1 MATDRLTL
9 QMSEDG
15 GVKPLSDMPRV
26 CATGTTPHRR
36 TAAVKLAAKI
46 FTALA
51 IAFAI
56 SYVAARDYTP
66 DASAAAGK
74 IDVLNVGTCYA
85 TSSDVFGQDD
95 CQDGTPADD
104 TYELDPDGNAG
115 IQGLETGSTVFATY
129 AVDPKTSAEEPR
141 AVLQDS
147 DLIKISILDAGRDR
161 RTPVLLRAGWGLNQ
175 HPDLSGVTNEI
186 DCYTST
192 GAFDTTFSLD
202 GTVDFVDQEI
212 CAVYKL
218 INDRYFSADPLDGDA
233 LLNRSRDQL
242 VVNRDDRTA
251 TTITYDESRGS
262 NEVVEVR
269 LPATNPSGDNYED
282 FLPLHRKFDGTKLTS
297 DTVIRFYGYLENAS
311 GTGRAGCNNPVTAAR
326 MADLDHATT
335 SPVVNYDATP
345 PQTHPICDLT
355 GLITFDEDVGSGSTS
370 PDSGASPGVA
380 PWITFGLAIGSG
392 DKVHIRYVYYET
404 SEREVLIGG
413 AEQGRTA
420 QNVDTDKYSSS
431 SLTTVNAPAF
441 TKDETGST
449 RDKLLVEAVGDG
461 VTRTQHLRLEETG
474 RFTGRY
480 EGYLRLTD
488 ANGNVVGTGANAA
501 NWGRET
507 GGATDSTVVGAAVLG
522 VQGGPVNI
530 RYRDFEGNIQT
541 MAISVDTEP
550 PELVIENPTYK
561 ENFPDERV
569 RIVGTFSDGESKLRE
584 DSFRLFLDNKNDT
597 NENGVD
603 GTPVFNFTV
612 SADGRGAAGG
622 KYGCVG
628 IYQAAGS
635 TVAEADLVVQL
646 TEDYLVGTATGCSRQ
661 FGVVAASD
669 IFLSL
674 EDAMDNPIRAK
685 IDPDNF
691 NDGAE
696 EGVFDDI
703 ARLNIDLPNEGDE
716 LNNAVDFQAFVLD
729 IAGNV
734 GFSDSDLTG
743 PTFINDYGTKDVGSD
758 RKTKRYNVLG
768 WYSRHIIS
776 IDQQDPRLK
785 RSITGFYGEN
795 DDDEPEAN
803 VRGIMLLFDAAI
815 DGGSVDRTTFRVQLD
830 AVSGADPADAEV
842 TDVSV
847 VGDTIYLLLSA
858 DLAPDATPKLS
869 VNSGRSVRDPA
880 GNALTSNDD
889 LDGEGDEAR
898 ELESEDGIAPTFVVE
913 LSNGSGTGTGN
924 EGPGSLTKDSIVVRV
939 TSNEDIQGAPTVT
952 FVCKGFT
959 WTDDLGTSST
969 ADDVTRDEAALLAS
983 LRGKLSGS
991 RAEDVVPTTG
1001 ACDGDLL
1008 TLENRPAYSRPGN
1021 AWEYQWR
1028 NAEGTSSRRLPDGD
1042 VTAIAFG
1049 RDTNGWRDVYAGTQD
1064 NSYNWGASSTK
1075 FEVDSVLNEPTR
1087 GDTPANIALYG
1098 SVQPSED
1105 AEVFESRPF
1114 VLLTFVDASTVD
1126 IVSFEVDDT
1135 AQEIN
1140 SLGNNR
1146 FLYWPEELSLGKH
1159 KVDVEAVDAAD
1170 NTKTFSYEFTVK
1182 ARTEFTIE
1190 LLAGWNAV
1198 SVPAMPA
1205 DPAIENVFT
1214 IGEVDQVV
1222 SWDST
1227 TPGAP
1232 WRIATKVDGV
1242 WSTNAEFAPLDTI
1255 VSGNGYWVHAN
1266 GFVDQPVMLAGIPD
1280 RESAAN
1286 APAGPVGISTVKG
1299 WNFVGVVDTDGDQT
1313 QDGDFG
1319 TELMNSKQELVTAT
1333 SYLRTYKQAY
1343 TWDPIKSQ
1351 FNVIEG
1357 GDNIEIGD
1365 GIWVYYADGF
1375 NLAP

>member
-1 MATDRLTL
+1 MATNRLTS
-9 QMSEDG
+9 QMLEDG
-15 GVKPLSDMPRV
+15 GIESPSDTRRA
-26 CATGTTPHRR
+26 CASGTTPHRR

-51 IAFAI
+51 IALAI
-56 SYVAARDYTP
+56 SYVAARDHTP
-66 DASAAAGK
+66 DVSAAAGK

-85 TSSDVFGQDD
+85 TSSEVFGEAD
-95 CQDGTPADD
+95 CQDGNEDDD
-104 TYELDPDGNAG
+104 TYKLDAAGNAG

-141 AVLQDS
+141 AVLQDA
-147 DLIKISILDAGRDR
+147 DLIKISVLDAGRDR
-161 RTPVLLRAGWGLNQ
+161 RTPVLLRAGWGLPADNH
-175 HPDLSGVTNEI
+175 HPDLSNPV
-186 DCYTST
+186 DCYDNNNSINRSYSVV
-192 GAFDTTFSLD
+192 GGNAAP
-202 GTVDFVDQEI
+202 GFVDQEI
-212 CAVYKL
+212 CAVYEL
-218 INDRYFSADPLDGDA
+218 INGSSADKLDGDA
-233 LLNRSRDQL
+233 LLDHDRDQL
-242 VVNRDDRTA
+242 VVNRDDRSA
-251 TTITYDESRGS
+251 ATITYDESRGS
-262 NEVVEVR
+262 NHVVEVR
-269 LPATNPSGDNYED
+269 LPATNPVGDNYED
-282 FLPLHRKFDGTKLTS
+282 FLPLHRKFDGTKLTP
-297 DTVIRFYGYLENAS
+297 DTVIRFYGYLES
-311 GTGRAGCNNPVTAAR
+311 SSPIGREGCKNPLGAGQIGNLSAVTAVDFTGAG
-326 MADLDHATT
+326 A
-335 SPVVNYDATP
+335 
-345 PQTHPICDLT
+345 THPICDLT

-370 PDSGASPGVA
+370 PDSGTSPGVA
-380 PWITFGLAIGSG
+380 PWITFGLAIGTG

-413 AEQGRTA
+413 EDQGRTTSN
-420 QNVDTDKYSSS
+420 QDTDAYSTS
-431 SLTTVNAPAF
+431 TGVNAPAF
-441 TKDETGST
+441 TKDESGST

-461 VTRTQHLRLEETG
+461 VARTQHLRLEETG

-507 GGATDSTVVGAAVLG
+507 GVATDATVDGAAVLG

-550 PELVIENPTYK
+550 PELVIETPTYK
-561 ENFPDERV
+561 ENFPDQRV
-569 RIVGTFSDGESKLRE
+569 RVVGTFSDGESRLRE
-584 DSFRLFLDNKNDT
+584 DSFRLFLDNENDT
-597 NENGVD
+597 DENGVN

-612 SADGRGAAGG
+612 SADGSGAADG

-628 IYQAAGS
+628 IYRAAGS
-635 TVAEADLVVQL
+635 NVAESDLVVQL
-646 TEDYLVGTATGCSRQ
+646 TEDYLVGDAMDCSRQ
-661 FGVVAASD
+661 FGVLEASD

-674 EDAMDNPIRAK
+674 EDSMGNQVRAK
-685 IDPDNF
+685 IDPDDF

-696 EGVFDDI
+696 DGVFDDI
-703 ARLNIDLPNEGDE
+703 ARLNIDLPNEDDE

-758 RKTKRYNVLG
+758 RKTSRYNVLG

-785 RSITGFYGEN
+785 RSVTGFYGED
-795 DDDEPEAN
+795 DDDEPESN

-815 DGGSVDRTTFRVQLD
+815 DDGSVDRTTFRVELD
-830 AVSGADPADAEV
+830 AVGGANPADAEV

-858 DLAPDATPKLS
+858 DLAPDATPRLS

-898 ELESEDGIAPTFVVE
+898 EVESEDGIPPTFVIE
-913 LSNGSGTGTGN
+913 LSNGSGTLSGD

-959 WTDDLGTSST
+959 WTDDMDT
-969 ADDVTRDEAALLAS
+969 ASDATDDVTRDESALLNS

-991 RAEDVVPTTG
+991 RAEDVVPAVG
-1001 ACDGDLL
+1001 ECAGNEL

-1028 NAEGTSSRRLPDGD
+1028 NADVGSSRRLPDGD

-1049 RDTNGWRDVYAGTQD
+1049 RDTNGWRDQYEGTQD
-1064 NSYNWGASSTK
+1064 NSYNWGVTSTK

-1098 SVQPSED
+1098 SVQPSES

-1182 ARTEFTIE
+1182 ERSEFTIE

-1205 DPAIENVFT
+1205 NPAIENVFT

-1222 SWDST
+1222 SWDSS

-1286 APAGPVGISTVKG
+1286 APAGPVGISTVTG

-1319 TELMNSKQELVTAT
+1319 TELKNSKQEMVTAT